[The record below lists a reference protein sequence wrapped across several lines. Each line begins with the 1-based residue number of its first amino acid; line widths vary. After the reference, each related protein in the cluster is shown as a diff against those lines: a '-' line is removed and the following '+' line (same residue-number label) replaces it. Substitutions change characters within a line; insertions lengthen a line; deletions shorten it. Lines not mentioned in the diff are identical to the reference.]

1 MIHANHQKKE
11 KIQNAISTLHND
23 ANNEQKAVRML
34 KELGFNDEGL
44 TEKIKQAH
52 EMNVNKFLKE
62 LILPNE
68 QKKKQ
73 KEKGK
78 ATRFLELE

>member
-1 MIHANHQKKE
+1 MIHESHQKKE
-11 KIQNAISTLHND
+11 KIQNALSTMHND
-23 ANNEQKAVRML
+23 ANNEQKAVMML
-34 KELGFNDEGL
+34 KSLGFNDEGL
-44 TEKIKQAH
+44 AEKIKQAH

-78 ATRFLELE
+78 SSQ